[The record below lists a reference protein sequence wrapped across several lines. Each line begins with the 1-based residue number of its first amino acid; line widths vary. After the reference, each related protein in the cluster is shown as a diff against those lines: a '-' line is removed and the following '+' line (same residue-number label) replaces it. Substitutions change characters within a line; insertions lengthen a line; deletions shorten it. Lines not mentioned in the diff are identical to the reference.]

1 MFLVGWGLV
10 LGFPLEKRT
19 EKIKPQICVHC
30 IFVTKICAVCI
41 FEEKILT
48 RLIIRYV
55 HLRQK
60 SIQSVSLRPKYVF
73 AVSISAVTFF
83 PVSAHSSASPSSFP
97 PNNKHQKY
105 QTRTWTKSIT
115 QVNLDSL
122 YNLSILLGWYG
133 GRFVKEMYLL
143 SNLLIFIPKSLAS
156 YLLSIYL

>member
-19 EKIKPQICVHC
+19 EKIKPQICVRC

-41 FEEKILT
+41 FEEK
-48 RLIIRYV
+48 RLIIKYV

-97 PNNKHQKY
+97 PTINIRNIRLTYCPYTCKNI
-105 QTRTWTKSIT
+105 QTRPIFQQQRLYSIEIG
-115 QVNLDSL
+115 LIFS
-122 YNLSILLGWYG
+122 
-133 GRFVKEMYLL
+133 
-143 SNLLIFIPKSLAS
+143 LLIVLPHRIWISRQ
-156 YLLSIYL
+156 IW